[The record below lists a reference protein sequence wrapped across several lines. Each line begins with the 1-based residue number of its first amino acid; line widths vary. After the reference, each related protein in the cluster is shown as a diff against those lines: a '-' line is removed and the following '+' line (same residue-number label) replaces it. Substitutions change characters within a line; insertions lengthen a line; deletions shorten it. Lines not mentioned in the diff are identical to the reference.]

1 MSFLVLVLQENVSL
15 PTAPKSALPGL
26 PCQLPGDA
34 RQAPQTTLCIR
45 EPLDCSPATPVQFSE
60 VPAEPAF
67 KDGSICLLPPSTA
80 PLGND
85 SLSHL
90 LTPSWPPLSPRDRPP
105 CTRVCFDLHYSS
117 PTVETGSKY
126 LTVLQTLTFTDIQTV
141 LRYSMFFIFPAGKQK
156 TDIDL
161 HGWETVAETPW
172 QRTG

>member
-1 MSFLVLVLQENVSL
+1 MPFLVLVLQENVSL

-60 VPAEPAF
+60 VPTEPAF

-90 LTPSWPPLSPRDRPP
+90 LTPSWPLLSPRDRPP